1 MDLGLAERVA
11 IVTGASRGL
20 GRAAV
25 LALAGEGMRVLAV
38 ARSADELETLAQAH
52 PGRIETSRCDMRDAP
67 AVQELPR
74 IALERFGALDVIV
87 NNAGIAPAAAFLDSG
102 SELWQEILAVNVV
115 APALLARAA
124 GPWMIERGGGKIINV
139 SSISGVRG
147 KAGLVAYSASKGA
160 LISQTTALAAEW
172 ARHNIQVNVIAPGG
186 FATEAQQA
194 VLDDAD
200 LLARRVRKI
209 PARRMAASEEI
220 GPLVCYLA
228 SPLSNF
234 VTGAVLVI
242 DGGEAGKL

>member
-1 MDLGLAERVA
+1 MDLRLEERVA

-20 GRAAV
+20 GRAAA
-25 LALAGEGMRVLAV
+25 LALAGEGVRVLAV
-38 ARSADELETLAQAH
+38 ARSAEELETLAQDH
-52 PGRIETSRCDMRDAP
+52 PGRIETSRCDMRDAS

-74 IALERFGALDVIV
+74 VALERFGALDVVV
-87 NNAGIAPAAAFLDSG
+87 NNAGIAPAAAFLDTG
-102 SELWQEILAVNVV
+102 IELWQEILAVNVV

-124 GPWMIERGGGKIINV
+124 GPGMIERGGGKIINV

-228 SPLSNF
+228 SSRSDF
-234 VTGAVLVI
+234 VSGAVLVI
-242 DGGEAGKL
+242 DGGESGKL